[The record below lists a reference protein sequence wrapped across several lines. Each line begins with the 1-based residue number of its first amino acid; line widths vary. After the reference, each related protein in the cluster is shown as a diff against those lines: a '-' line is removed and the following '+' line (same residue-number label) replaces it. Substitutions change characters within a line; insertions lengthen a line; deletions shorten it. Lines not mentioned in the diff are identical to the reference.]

1 MIMVNEDKRF
11 CEMYWKNWNTGI
23 SNLIESNS
31 YNFEYE
37 KINTMFE
44 MSLSSYVNWNYEPET
59 SKVSKSDCL
68 VDDVTFTYN
77 SYRRVREDMVSSP
90 ILETQI

>member
-11 CEMYWKNWNTGI
+11 FEMYWKNWNTGI

-77 SYRRVREDMVSSP
+77 SK
-90 ILETQI
+90 

>member
-1 MIMVNEDKRF
+1 MIMLSMENNFENKRF
-11 CEMYWKNWNTGI
+11 GEMFWNNWITGI

-31 YNFEYE
+31 YYFEYE

-44 MSLSSYVNWNYEPET
+44 MSLSSYVKWNDELKN
-59 SKVSKSDCL
+59 SIVGKRDCL

-77 SYRRVREDMVSSP
+77 SK
-90 ILETQI
+90 

>member
-1 MIMVNEDKRF
+1 MIMLSMENNFENKRF
-11 CEMYWKNWNTGI
+11 GEMYWNNWNTGI

-44 MSLSSYVNWNYEPET
+44 MSLSSYVKWNDELKN
-59 SKVSKSDCL
+59 SIVVKSDYL

-77 SYRRVREDMVSSP
+77 SK
-90 ILETQI
+90 

>member
-31 YNFEYE
+31 DNFEYK
-37 KINTMFE
+37 KIYTMFD
-44 MSLSSYVNWNYEPET
+44 MSLSSDVNWNYEPET

-77 SYRRVREDMVSSP
+77 SK
-90 ILETQI
+90 

>member
-1 MIMVNEDKRF
+1 MIMLSMENNFENKRF
-11 CEMYWKNWNTGI
+11 GEMFWNNWITGI

-31 YNFEYE
+31 YYFEYE

-59 SKVSKSDCL
+59 PMNITTKYDGKS
-68 VDDVTFTYN
+68 FWRHN
-77 SYRRVREDMVSSP
+77 SDY
-90 ILETQI
+90 

>member
-23 SNLIESNS
+23 SNLTESNS

-44 MSLSSYVNWNYEPET
+44 MSLMWLGFTQITTNPQNKNNYEM
-59 SKVSKSDCL
+59 L
-68 VDDVTFTYN
+68 
-77 SYRRVREDMVSSP
+77 
-90 ILETQI
+90 

>member
-1 MIMVNEDKRF
+1 MIMLSMENNFENKIF
-11 CEMYWKNWNTGI
+11 GEMFWNNWITGI

-31 YNFEYE
+31 YYFEYE

-44 MSLSSYVNWNYEPET
+44 MSLSSYVKWNDELKN
-59 SKVSKSDCL
+59 SIVGKSDCL

-77 SYRRVREDMVSSP
+77 SK
-90 ILETQI
+90 

>member
-1 MIMVNEDKRF
+1 VKVRKGSSPITRMRMIMVNEDKRF
-11 CEMYWKNWNTGI
+11 GEMYWNNWITGI

-31 YNFEYE
+31 YYFEYE

-59 SKVSKSDCL
+59 SKDSKRGCL
-68 VDDVTFTYN
+68 VDV
-77 SYRRVREDMVSSP
+77 
-90 ILETQI
+90 ETI

>member
-1 MIMVNEDKRF
+1 VKVRKGSSPITRMRMIMLSMENNFENKRF
-11 CEMYWKNWNTGI
+11 GEMFWNNWITGI

-59 SKVSKSDCL
+59 SKDSKSVLIDQ
-68 VDDVTFTYN
+68 VGRN
-77 SYRRVREDMVSSP
+77 
-90 ILETQI
+90 

>member
-11 CEMYWKNWNTGI
+11 CEMYWKNWNIGI
-23 SNLIESNS
+23 SNLTESNS

-44 MSLSSYVNWNYEPET
+44 MSLSSYVKWNDEL
-59 SKVSKSDCL
+59 K
-68 VDDVTFTYN
+68 N
-77 SYRRVREDMVSSP
+77 SNVLSSVFGTHQDTDIEIRP
-90 ILETQI
+90 IIHL

>member
-1 MIMVNEDKRF
+1 MIMLSMENNFENKRF
-11 CEMYWKNWNTGI
+11 GEMFWNNWITGI

-44 MSLSSYVNWNYEPET
+44 MSLSSYVNWNYELKN
-59 SKVSKSDCL
+59 SIVGKSDCL

-77 SYRRVREDMVSSP
+77 SK
-90 ILETQI
+90 

>member
-59 SKVSKSDCL
+59 PMNITTKYDGKS
-68 VDDVTFTYN
+68 FRRHN
-77 SYRRVREDMVSSP
+77 SDY
-90 ILETQI
+90 

>member
-1 MIMVNEDKRF
+1 MVNEDKRF

-44 MSLSSYVNWNYEPET
+44 MSLMWLGFTQITTNPQNKNNYEM
-59 SKVSKSDCL
+59 L
-68 VDDVTFTYN
+68 
-77 SYRRVREDMVSSP
+77 
-90 ILETQI
+90 

>member
-1 MIMVNEDKRF
+1 MVNEDKRF

-23 SNLIESNS
+23 SNLTESNS

-44 MSLSSYVNWNYEPET
+44 MSLMWLGFTQITTNPQNKNNYEM
-59 SKVSKSDCL
+59 L
-68 VDDVTFTYN
+68 
-77 SYRRVREDMVSSP
+77 
-90 ILETQI
+90 

>member
-1 MIMVNEDKRF
+1 MVNEKERF

-44 MSLSSYVNWNYEPET
+44 MSLLSNVKWNDDSKNSNNSQFEPRDC
-59 SKVSKSDCL
+59 SK
-68 VDDVTFTYN
+68 
-77 SYRRVREDMVSSP
+77 R
-90 ILETQI
+90 

>member
-1 MIMVNEDKRF
+1 MIMGNEDKRF

-23 SNLIESNS
+23 SNLTESNS

-44 MSLSSYVNWNYEPET
+44 MSLSSYENWNYEPET

-77 SYRRVREDMVSSP
+77 SK
-90 ILETQI
+90 

>member
-23 SNLIESNS
+23 SNLTESNS

-59 SKVSKSDCL
+59 SKDSKSDCL

-77 SYRRVREDMVSSP
+77 SK
-90 ILETQI
+90 

>member
-23 SNLIESNS
+23 SNLTESNS

-44 MSLSSYVNWNYEPET
+44 MSLSSYVKWNDELKN
-59 SKVSKSDCL
+59 SIVGKRDCL

-77 SYRRVREDMVSSP
+77 SK
-90 ILETQI
+90 

>member
-11 CEMYWKNWNTGI
+11 CEMYWNNWITGI

-77 SYRRVREDMVSSP
+77 SK
-90 ILETQI
+90 

>member
-44 MSLSSYVNWNYEPET
+44 MSLSSYVKWNDELKN
-59 SKVSKSDCL
+59 SIVDKSDCL
-68 VDDVTFTYN
+68 VDVVSITYN
-77 SYRRVREDMVSSP
+77 SK
-90 ILETQI
+90 

>member
-1 MIMVNEDKRF
+1 MIMLNEDKRF
-11 CEMYWKNWNTGI
+11 YEMYWKNWITGI

-31 YNFEYE
+31 YYFEYE

-77 SYRRVREDMVSSP
+77 SK
-90 ILETQI
+90 